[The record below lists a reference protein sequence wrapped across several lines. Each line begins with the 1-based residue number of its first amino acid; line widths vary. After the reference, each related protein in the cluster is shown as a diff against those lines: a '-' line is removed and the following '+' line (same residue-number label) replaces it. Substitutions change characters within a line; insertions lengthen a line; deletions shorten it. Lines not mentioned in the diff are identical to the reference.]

1 MKKLF
6 LLLTVMLATSMSLLA
21 QGTSWQTATLINSGA
36 TKTGTLDG
44 TTTEVWYKI
53 NVTTEGHVD
62 LVATSTGT
70 LTLSTGSTVYGFK
83 NNATYSRGSFT
94 GATGTYSDVNISYHA
109 TDVGKGT
116 YYIRI
121 ARYGGAGS
129 YTLKYT
135 FTPCALSNDP
145 EPNNDYQS
153 SSQLQSGATVQGRL
167 GHRTSDDVTD
177 TEDWYKIVVPEEGHI
192 EFRAISTENLTL
204 STSGTVVYGF
214 KNNGIYSRGSFT
226 GATGTYS
233 DDTITYQA
241 TNVGKG
247 TYYVRINRYGGSG
260 GYRLYYK
267 FTPCPLA
274 ADPEPNN
281 DYEHSSL
288 LESGATVQGRLGH
301 RTSDDVTDTED
312 WYKIVVPEEGHI
324 EFRAISTEN
333 LTLSTSGTVV
343 YGFKNNGIYSRG
355 SFTGATGTYSD
366 DTITYQATN
375 VGKGTYYVRINRYGG
390 SGGYRLYYKFTPCP
404 LAADPEPNNNF
415 ENAGWLPSGPTKQ
428 GRLGYRTSDDV
439 TDTEDWYRFTVTK
452 KGTIEFTVTGTEDLT
467 FSPSGTAIY
476 GLRDNG
482 STYWIG
488 GFTGS
493 GNYSA
498 ATVTYQAN
506 DVEKGTYYVRIN
518 RYGGSGGYRITY
530 NGPTKTGDV
539 DGNHKVT
546 IDDAVSLVD
555 HLLGLPDPSFE
566 VADADVDGDGKIT
579 IGDVTDMIDLLLDKE

>member
-204 STSGTVVYGF
+204 STSGTVVNGF
-214 KNNGIYSRGSFT
+214 KNNGTYSRGSF
-226 GATGTYS
+226 S
-233 DDTITYQA
+233 
-241 TNVGKG
+241 
-247 TYYVRINRYGGSG
+247 GS
-260 GYRLYYK
+260 
-267 FTPCPLA
+267 
-274 ADPEPNN
+274 
-281 DYEHSSL
+281 
-288 LESGATVQGRLGH
+288 
-301 RTSDDVTDTED
+301 
-312 WYKIVVPEEGHI
+312 
-324 EFRAISTEN
+324 
-333 LTLSTSGTVV
+333 
-343 YGFKNNGIYSRG
+343 
-355 SFTGATGTYSD
+355 GTYSD

>member
-6 LLLTVMLATSMSLLA
+6 LLLTVMLTTSMSLLA

-83 NNATYSRGSFT
+83 NNATYIRGSFT

-214 KNNGIYSRGSFT
+214 KNNGTYSRGSFS
-226 GATGTYS
+226 GSGTYS

-267 FTPCPLA
+267 FSPCPLA
-274 ADPEPNN
+274 ADPESND

-343 YGFKNNGIYSRG
+343 YGFKNNGTYSRG
-355 SFTGATGTYSD
+355 SFSGSGTYSD

-404 LAADPEPNNNF
+404 LAADPEPNDVF

-452 KGTIEFTVTGTEDLT
+452 KGTIEFTVTATEDLT

>member
-21 QGTSWQTATLINSGA
+21 QGTSWQTATLISNGQ
-36 TKTGTLDG
+36 TKTGTLDNNN
-44 TTTEVWYKI
+44 TVAWYKI
-53 NVTTEGHVD
+53 TVTQEGHVD

-70 LTLSTGSTVYGFK
+70 LTLSTGSTVYGLK
-83 NNATYSRGSFT
+83 NDATYSRGTFT

-129 YTLKYT
+129 FTLKYT

-192 EFRAISTENLTL
+192 EFRAISTENLLL
-204 STSGTVVYGF
+204 STNGSVVYGF
-214 KNNGIYSRGSFT
+214 RNNATYSRGSFS
-226 GATGTYS
+226 GNGTFS

-247 TYYVRINRYGGSG
+247 TYYVRISRYGGSG
-260 GYRLYYK
+260 GYK
-267 FTPCPLA
+267 
-274 ADPEPNN
+274 
-281 DYEHSSL
+281 
-288 LESGATVQGRLGH
+288 
-301 RTSDDVTDTED
+301 
-312 WYKIVVPEEGHI
+312 
-324 EFRAISTEN
+324 
-333 LTLSTSGTVV
+333 
-343 YGFKNNGIYSRG
+343 
-355 SFTGATGTYSD
+355 
-366 DTITYQATN
+366 
-375 VGKGTYYVRINRYGG
+375 
-390 SGGYRLYYKFTPCP
+390 LYYKFTPCP

-452 KGTIEFTVTGTEDLT
+452 KGAIEFTVTGTEDLT
-467 FSPSGTAIY
+467 LSTYGTAIY
-476 GLRDNG
+476 GLNDNG
-482 STYWIG
+482 TTYWIAN
-488 GFTGS
+488 FS
-493 GNYSA
+493 GTNTYSNV
-498 ATVTYQAN
+498 TLTYQAN
-506 DVEKGTYYVRIN
+506 DVEKGTYYVKIS
-518 RYGGSGGYRITY
+518 RYGGSGGYRLTY
-530 NGPTKTGDV
+530 TGPTLTGDV
-539 DGNHKVT
+539 DGNGKVSISDVT
-546 IDDAVSLVD
+546 DMIDR
-555 HLLGLPDPSFE
+555 LLGSSNPSF
-566 VADADVDGDGKIT
+566 AIDDADVDGDGKIT
-579 IGDVTDMIDLLLDKE
+579 IGDVTALIDILLSGN

>member
-6 LLLTVMLATSMSLLA
+6 LLLTVMLTTSMSLLA

-83 NNATYSRGSFT
+83 NNATYIRGSFT

-121 ARYGGAGS
+121 VRYGGAGS

-214 KNNGIYSRGSFT
+214 KNNGTYSRGSFS
-226 GATGTYS
+226 GSGTYS

-343 YGFKNNGIYSRG
+343 YGFKNNGTYSRG
-355 SFTGATGTYSD
+355 SFSGSGTYSD

>member
-214 KNNGIYSRGSFT
+214 KNNGTYSRGSFS
-226 GATGTYS
+226 GSGTYS

-343 YGFKNNGIYSRG
+343 YGFKNNGTYSRG
-355 SFTGATGTYSD
+355 SFSGSGTYSD

>member
-6 LLLTVMLATSMSLLA
+6 LLLTVMLTTSMSLLA

-83 NNATYSRGSFT
+83 NNATYIRGSFT

-404 LAADPEPNNNF
+404 LAADPEPNDVF

-452 KGTIEFTVTGTEDLT
+452 KGTIEFTVTATEDLT

>member
-21 QGTSWQTATLINSGA
+21 QGTSWQTATLISNGQ
-36 TKTGTLDG
+36 TKTGTLDNNN
-44 TTTEVWYKI
+44 TVAWYKI
-53 NVTTEGHVD
+53 TVTQEGHVD

-70 LTLSTGSTVYGFK
+70 LTLSTGSTVYGLK
-83 NNATYSRGSFT
+83 NDATYSRGTFT

-129 YTLKYT
+129 FTLKYT

-192 EFRAISTENLTL
+192 EFRAISTENLLL
-204 STSGTVVYGF
+204 STNGSVVYGF
-214 KNNGIYSRGSFT
+214 RNNATYSRGSFS
-226 GATGTYS
+226 GNGTYS

-247 TYYVRINRYGGSG
+247 TYYVRISRYGGSG
-260 GYRLYYK
+260 GYK
-267 FTPCPLA
+267 
-274 ADPEPNN
+274 
-281 DYEHSSL
+281 
-288 LESGATVQGRLGH
+288 
-301 RTSDDVTDTED
+301 
-312 WYKIVVPEEGHI
+312 
-324 EFRAISTEN
+324 
-333 LTLSTSGTVV
+333 
-343 YGFKNNGIYSRG
+343 
-355 SFTGATGTYSD
+355 
-366 DTITYQATN
+366 
-375 VGKGTYYVRINRYGG
+375 
-390 SGGYRLYYKFTPCP
+390 LYYKFTPCP

-452 KGTIEFTVTGTEDLT
+452 KGAIEFTVTGTEDLT
-467 FSPSGTAIY
+467 LSTYGTAIY
-476 GLRDNG
+476 GLNDNG
-482 STYWIG
+482 TTYWIAN
-488 GFTGS
+488 FS
-493 GNYSA
+493 GTNTYSNV
-498 ATVTYQAN
+498 TLTYQAN
-506 DVEKGTYYVRIN
+506 DVEKGTYYVKIS
-518 RYGGSGGYRITY
+518 RYGGSGGYRLTY
-530 NGPTKTGDV
+530 TGPTLTGDV
-539 DGNHKVT
+539 DGNGKVSISDVT
-546 IDDAVSLVD
+546 DMIDR
-555 HLLGLPDPSFE
+555 LLGSSNPSF
-566 VADADVDGDGKIT
+566 AIDDADVDGDGKIT
-579 IGDVTDMIDLLLDKE
+579 IGDVTALIDILLSGN

>member
-21 QGTSWQTATLINSGA
+21 QGTSWQTATLISNGQ
-36 TKTGTLDG
+36 TKTGTLDNNN
-44 TTTEVWYKI
+44 TVAWYKI
-53 NVTTEGHVD
+53 TVTQEGHVD

-70 LTLSTGSTVYGFK
+70 LTLSTGSTVYGLK
-83 NNATYSRGSFT
+83 NDATYSRGTFT

-129 YTLKYT
+129 FTLKYT

-192 EFRAISTENLTL
+192 EFRAISTENLLL
-204 STSGTVVYGF
+204 STNGSVVYGF
-214 KNNGIYSRGSFT
+214 RNNATYSRGSFS
-226 GATGTYS
+226 GNGTYS

-247 TYYVRINRYGGSG
+247 TYYVRISRYGGSG
-260 GYRLYYK
+260 GYK
-267 FTPCPLA
+267 
-274 ADPEPNN
+274 
-281 DYEHSSL
+281 
-288 LESGATVQGRLGH
+288 
-301 RTSDDVTDTED
+301 
-312 WYKIVVPEEGHI
+312 
-324 EFRAISTEN
+324 
-333 LTLSTSGTVV
+333 
-343 YGFKNNGIYSRG
+343 
-355 SFTGATGTYSD
+355 
-366 DTITYQATN
+366 
-375 VGKGTYYVRINRYGG
+375 
-390 SGGYRLYYKFTPCP
+390 LYYKFTPCP

-452 KGTIEFTVTGTEDLT
+452 KGAIEFTVTGTEDLT
-467 FSPSGTAIY
+467 LSTYGTAIY
-476 GLRDNG
+476 GLNDNG
-482 STYWIG
+482 TTYWIAN
-488 GFTGS
+488 FS
-493 GNYSA
+493 GTNTYSNV
-498 ATVTYQAN
+498 TLTYQAN
-506 DVEKGTYYVRIN
+506 DVEQGTYYVKIS
-518 RYGGSGGYRITY
+518 RYGGSGGYRLTY
-530 NGPTKTGDV
+530 TGPTLTGDV
-539 DGNHKVT
+539 DGNGKVSISDVT
-546 IDDAVSLVD
+546 DMIDR
-555 HLLGLPDPSFE
+555 LLGSSNPSF
-566 VADADVDGDGKIT
+566 AIDDADVDGDGKIT
-579 IGDVTDMIDLLLDKE
+579 IGDVTALIDILLSGN

>member
-62 LVATSTGT
+62 FVATSTGT

-288 LESGATVQGRLGH
+288 LESGATVQGRLGYQ
-301 RTSDDVTDTED
+301 TSDDVTDTED

-324 EFRAISTEN
+324 EFRAITTES

-343 YGFKNNGIYSRG
+343 YGFKNNGTYSRG
-355 SFTGATGTYSD
+355 SFSGSGTYSD
-366 DTITYQATN
+366 DTLTYQATN

-404 LAADPEPNNNF
+404 LAADPEPNDVF

-428 GRLGYRTSDDV
+428 GRLGYQTSDDV
-439 TDTEDWYRFTVTK
+439 TDYNDWYRFTVTK
-452 KGTIEFTVTGTEDLT
+452 KGSIEFTVTATENLT

-506 DVEKGTYYVRIN
+506 DMEKGTYYVRVN

-539 DGNHKVT
+539 DGDGRITISDVT
-546 IDDAVSLVD
+546 DLIDK
-555 HLLGLPDPSFE
+555 LLGANNPSF
-566 VADADVDGDGKIT
+566 AIDDADVDGDGRLT
-579 IGDVTDMIDLLLDKE
+579 IGDVTDLIDFLLSNE

>member
-6 LLLTVMLATSMSLLA
+6 LLLTVMLTTSMSLLA

-83 NNATYSRGSFT
+83 NNATYIRGSFT

-404 LAADPEPNNNF
+404 LAADPEPNDVF

-428 GRLGYRTSDDV
+428 GRLGYQTSDDV
-439 TDTEDWYRFTVTK
+439 TDYNDWYRFTVTK
-452 KGTIEFTVTGTEDLT
+452 KGSIEFTVTATENLT

>member
-6 LLLTVMLATSMSLLA
+6 LLLTVMLTTSMSLLA

-83 NNATYSRGSFT
+83 NNATYIRGSFT

-121 ARYGGAGS
+121 VRYGGAGS

>member
-21 QGTSWQTATLINSGA
+21 QGTSWQTATLISNGQ
-36 TKTGTLDG
+36 TKTGTLDNNN
-44 TTTEVWYKI
+44 TVAWYKI
-53 NVTTEGHVD
+53 TVTQEGHVD

-70 LTLSTGSTVYGFK
+70 LTLSTGSTVYGLK
-83 NNATYSRGSFT
+83 NDATYSRGTFT

-129 YTLKYT
+129 FTLKYT

-192 EFRAISTENLTL
+192 EFRAISTENLLL
-204 STSGTVVYGF
+204 STNGSVVYGF
-214 KNNGIYSRGSFT
+214 RNNATYSRGSFS
-226 GATGTYS
+226 GNGTYS

-247 TYYVRINRYGGSG
+247 TYYVRISRYGGSG
-260 GYRLYYK
+260 GYWLYYK
-267 FTPCPLA
+267 FTPCSLA

-281 DYEHSSL
+281 NYENASL

-301 RTSDDVTDTED
+301 RTSEDVTDTED

-324 EFRAISTEN
+324 EFKATATED
-333 LTLSTSGTVV
+333 LTLSTNGSVV
-343 YGFKNNGIYSRG
+343 YGFRNNATYSRG
-355 SFTGATGTYSD
+355 SFSGNGTYSD

-375 VGKGTYYVRINRYGG
+375 VGKGTYYVRISRYGG
-390 SGGYRLYYKFTPCP
+390 SGGYKLYYKFTPCP

-452 KGTIEFTVTGTEDLT
+452 KGAIEFTVTGTEDLT
-467 FSPSGTAIY
+467 LSTYGTAIY
-476 GLRDNG
+476 GLNDNG
-482 STYWIG
+482 TTYWIAN
-488 GFTGS
+488 FS
-493 GNYSA
+493 GTNTYSNV
-498 ATVTYQAN
+498 TLTYQAN
-506 DVEKGTYYVRIN
+506 DVEKGTYYVKIS
-518 RYGGSGGYRITY
+518 RYGGSGGYRLTY
-530 NGPTKTGDV
+530 TGPTLTGDV
-539 DGNHKVT
+539 DGNGKVSISDVT
-546 IDDAVSLVD
+546 DMIDR
-555 HLLGLPDPSFE
+555 LLGSSNPSF
-566 VADADVDGDGKIT
+566 AIDDADVDGDGKIT
-579 IGDVTDMIDLLLDKE
+579 IGDVTALIDILLSGN